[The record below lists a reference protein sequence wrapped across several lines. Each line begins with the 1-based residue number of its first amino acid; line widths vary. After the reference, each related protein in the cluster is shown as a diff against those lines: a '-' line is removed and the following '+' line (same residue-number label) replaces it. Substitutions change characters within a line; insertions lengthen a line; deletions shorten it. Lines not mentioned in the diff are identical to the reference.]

1 MSSGVSFN
9 CRRTGAGQDNGT
21 DLFDSG
27 DRYVADHFS
36 SWKAGWTA
44 SIGAGQDNGTDL
56 FDSGGRL
63 NDTRPLVRMRGEGPR
78 AAQTALLFRA
88 VARRLG
94 FAGTRPEVTTE
105 AFRRREAGQLELD
118 L

>member
-1 MSSGVSFN
+1 
-9 CRRTGAGQDNGT
+9 
-21 DLFDSG
+21 
-27 DRYVADHFS
+27 
-36 SWKAGWTA
+36 
-44 SIGAGQDNGTDL
+44 
-56 FDSGGRL
+56 
-63 NDTRPLVRMRGEGPR
+63 MRGEGPR
-78 AAQTALLFRA
+78 AEQTALLFRA